1 MKRILKTLLFAGV
14 ALNVWGCHSRIPNQ
28 SSLDLLPI
36 MRAALYDS
44 CSFYFGDFGHYHK
57 SDSEAP
63 IGVFD
68 SGTGGLTVMD
78 AILTADMFNNVT
90 GEEGADGLRDFEG
103 EHFIYLADQANM
115 PYGNYAAE
123 NKVDFLRELIVE
135 DALFL
140 MERKYYASVAAS
152 MVSADKEM
160 VKSIVIACNTA
171 TATGLKDIEY
181 MLEQS
186 GTGLSVLGVVSAG
199 ARGALECLPK
209 DASATIGV
217 MATVGT
223 IKTEGYERTLKQMA
237 QNLGY
242 TGDLQV
248 LNQAAMGFA
257 EAVDEEPDFVLRNLT
272 APRGNYRGPA
282 IGHPEFPIK
291 PDLLDVYNF
300 DAENGALL
308 IVQGHKVEIQL
319 NAPQN
324 YARYHL
330 LSLVEQLRARPQ
342 SPPLEVLVMGCTHY
356 PYYKETLQTMLQELR
371 VYQKNGVYPYRD
383 LIADEVFLIDPAV
396 NTAKELYLLLRKQG
410 LLAKNASPTSA
421 DFYITVPNTS
431 LHGVGLDSPQR
442 FSYEYKYGRPTG
454 SGLEYVKTVPFS
466 EENIDATT
474 LARFRSSI
482 PTTFSL
488 IRAFN

>member
-1 MKRILKTLLFAGV
+1 MKRTPTSLLFVGIALCVATFFAGCQFQTPKPD
-14 ALNVWGCHSRIPNQ
+14 AR
-28 SSLDLLPI
+28 
-36 MRAALYDS
+36 
-44 CSFYFGDFGHYHK
+44 
-57 SDSEAP
+57 AP
-63 IGVFD
+63 IGIFD

-78 AILTADMFNNVT
+78 AVLTADMFHNAS
-90 GEEGADGLRDFEG
+90 GAEGADGLADFAG
-103 EHFIYLADQANM
+103 ERFIYLADQANM

-123 NKVDFLRELIVE
+123 NKVDFLKELIVQ

-140 MERKYYASVAAS
+140 MGSKYYASAAATAAS
-152 MVSADKEM
+152 TDKET

-171 TATGLKDIEY
+171 TATGLKDIEQ
-181 MLEQS
+181 MLEGS
-186 GTGLSVLGVVSAG
+186 GTGLSVIGVVNAG
-199 ARGALECLPK
+199 AKGALECLPK

-223 IKTEGYERTLKQMA
+223 IKTEGYERTIKQMA
-237 QNLGY
+237 KEMGY

-248 LNQAAMGFA
+248 VNQAAMGFA

-282 IGHPEFPIK
+282 VDHPEFPIR
-291 PDLLDVYNF
+291 PELLDAYNF

-308 IVQGHKVEIQL
+308 VIQGKKVEIQL
-319 NAPQN
+319 NAAQN

-330 LSLVEQLRARPQ
+330 LSLMEQLRARPQ
-342 SPPLEVLVMGCTHY
+342 ARPLKVLIMGCTHY
-356 PYYKETLQTMLQELR
+356 PYYKATLETMLQELR
-371 VYQKNGVYPYRD
+371 QYQKGGLYPYKD

-410 LLAKNASPTSA
+410 LLAKNTTPMSA
-421 DFYITVPNTS
+421 DFYITVPNAS
-431 LHGVGLDSPQR
+431 LPGVGLDNPQR
-442 FSYEYKYGRPTG
+442 FSYDYKYGRPTG

-466 EENIDATT
+466 EENIDAAT
-474 LARFRSSI
+474 LARFRNSI